1 MLRRLIDILASSV
14 LLLLASPIFLVTA
27 LAIWLTDYGPV
38 FYRQTRAG
46 WRGCPFELLKL
57 RSMRV
62 NNLPAVALGQV
73 GIEHPMVT
81 PVGRWLRRFKIDEL
95 PQLFNVLRGEMTL
108 IGPRPTV
115 LEQVEE
121 YTAFQRRRLDVPPGM
136 TGWAQV
142 NGGVEISWPER
153 ILLDVWYVDHRSLGL
168 DLKIL
173 WRTAGVILFGEEPD
187 STSLQEAIGYARQQ
201 AGEAEMARFS
211 IPFTNRGENFRHDI
225 TTLG

>member
-1 MLRRLIDILASSV
+1 MLRRLIDVLASSV

-27 LAIWLTDYGPV
+27 LAIRLSDHGPV

-46 WRGCPFELLKL
+46 WRGCPFELLKF

-62 NNLPAVALGQV
+62 NNLPAVVMGQV

-95 PQLFNVLRGEMTL
+95 PQLLNVLRGEMTL

-115 LEQVEE
+115 LEQVKE
-121 YTAFQRRRLDVPPGM
+121 YTAFQRRRLDVLPGM

-153 ILLDVWYVDHRSLGL
+153 ILLDVWYVDHRSLWL
-168 DLKIL
+168 YLKIM
-173 WRTAGVILFGEEPD
+173 WRTITVVLFGEAPD
-187 STSLQEAIGYARQQ
+187 LVSLEEAIRYARQQ
-201 AGEAEMARFS
+201 AGEAEVARFS
-211 IPFTNRGENFRHDI
+211 VALAGGGNRLRPRSEP
-225 TTLG
+225 

>member
-27 LAIWLTDYGPV
+27 LAIRLSDHGPV

-46 WRGCPFELLKL
+46 WRGCPFELLKF

-62 NNLPAVALGQV
+62 NNLPAVVMGQV

-95 PQLFNVLRGEMTL
+95 PQLLNVLRGEMTL

-115 LEQVEE
+115 LEQVKE
-121 YTAFQRRRLDVPPGM
+121 YTAFQRRRLDVLPGM

-153 ILLDVWYVDHRSLGL
+153 ILLDVWYVDHRSLWL
-168 DLKIL
+168 YLKIM
-173 WRTAGVILFGEEPD
+173 WRTITVVLFGEAPD
-187 STSLQEAIGYARQQ
+187 LMSLEEAIRYARQQ
-201 AGEAEMARFS
+201 AGEAEVARFS
-211 IPFTNRGENFRHDI
+211 VALAGGGNRLRPRSEP
-225 TTLG
+225 

>member
-14 LLLLASPIFLVTA
+14 LLLLASPIFLFTA
-27 LAIWLTDYGPV
+27 LAIRLSDHGPV

-46 WRGCPFELLKL
+46 WRGCPFELQKF

-62 NNLPAVALGQV
+62 NNLPAVVMGQV

-95 PQLFNVLRGEMTL
+95 PQLLNVLLGEMTL

-115 LEQVEE
+115 MEQVKE
-121 YTAFQRRRLDVPPGM
+121 YTPFQRRRLDVLPGM

-142 NGGVEISWPER
+142 NGGVEISWPAR
-153 ILLDVWYVDHRSLGL
+153 ILLDVWYVDHRSLWL
-168 DLKIL
+168 YLKIM
-173 WRTAGVILFGEEPD
+173 WRTITVVLFGEAPD
-187 STSLQEAIGYARQQ
+187 LRSLEEAIRYARQQ
-201 AGEAEMARFS
+201 AGEAEVARFS
-211 IPFTNRGENFRHDI
+211 VALAGGGNRLRPRSEP
-225 TTLG
+225 

>member
-1 MLRRLIDILASSV
+1 MLRRLIDVLASSV

-27 LAIWLTDYGPV
+27 LAIRLCDHGPV

-46 WRGCPFELLKL
+46 WRGCPFELLKF

-62 NNLPAVALGQV
+62 NNLPAVVMGQV

-95 PQLFNVLRGEMTL
+95 PQLLNVLRGEMTL

-115 LEQVEE
+115 LEQVKE
-121 YTAFQRRRLDVPPGM
+121 YTAFQRRRLDILPGM

-153 ILLDVWYVDHRSLGL
+153 ILLDVWYVDHRSRWLY
-168 DLKIL
+168 LKIM
-173 WRTAGVILFGEEPD
+173 WRTITVVLFGEAPD
-187 STSLQEAIGYARQQ
+187 LVSLEEAIRYARQQ
-201 AGEAEMARFS
+201 AGEAEVARFS
-211 IPFTNRGENFRHDI
+211 VALAGGGNRLRPRSEP
-225 TTLG
+225 

>member
-27 LAIWLTDYGPV
+27 LAIRLSDHGPV

-46 WRGCPFELLKL
+46 WRGCPFELLKF

-62 NNLPAVALGQV
+62 NNLPAVVMGQV

-95 PQLFNVLRGEMTL
+95 PQLLNVLRGDMTL

-115 LEQVEE
+115 LEQVKE
-121 YTAFQRRRLDVPPGM
+121 YTAFQRRRLDVLPGM

-153 ILLDVWYVDHRSLGL
+153 ILLDVWYVDHRSLWL
-168 DLKIL
+168 YLKIM
-173 WRTAGVILFGEEPD
+173 WRTITVVLFGEAPD
-187 STSLQEAIGYARQQ
+187 LMSLEEAIRYARQQ
-201 AGEAEMARFS
+201 AGEAEVARFS
-211 IPFTNRGENFRHDI
+211 VALAGGGNRLRPRSEP
-225 TTLG
+225 